1 MENELK
7 NCLILIFN
15 QNCWNNSK
23 TIEKLTR
30 KKNTQGPQKKFGGPH
45 AARGPH
51 FGHVCTRPWLLAI
64 RNFVRMQKAKEK
76 LKEKYLGYY

>member
-7 NCLILIFN
+7 NSLILIFN

-30 KKNTQGPQKKFGGPH
+30 KNTQGPQKKFGGPH

-51 FGHVCTRPWLLAI
+51 FGHVCSIIL
-64 RNFVRMQKAKEK
+64 FKKMFE
-76 LKEKYLGYY
+76 Y